1 MALHK
6 ANQNPRIEVVGLVT
20 TFNKN
25 KNYSSVHRIP
35 EVVLERQARQTGLP
49 LRKMWVNELPA
60 NREYENALLEVY
72 SQLKEEGIDTVIY
85 GDIFLEDIKAYRE
98 SLLEKAGLR
107 ALFPLWQT
115 KSAGLMDEFIRS
127 GFKAIVCQ
135 VNLAALVVEDLGKKV
150 DAQFLANVPAGVD
163 RAGEHGEFHT
173 ICFAGPVF
181 KNPVNFKTGDTHL
194 SRLPLNLADQKV
206 SHTFGY
212 IDIL

>member
-1 MALHK
+1 MALYK
-6 ANQNPRIEVVGLVT
+6 ATQDPTIEVVGLVT

-60 NREYENALLEVY
+60 NREYEDALFAVY
-72 SQLKEEGIDTVIY
+72 AQLKEEGIDTVIY

-98 SLLEKAGLR
+98 NLLEKAGLR
-107 ALFPLWQT
+107 PLFPLWQT
-115 KSAGLMDEFIRS
+115 DSAALMDEFISS

-135 VNLAALVVEDLGKKV
+135 VNLAVLAAEDLGKELNK
-150 DAQFLANVPAGVD
+150 QFLVDLPAGVD
-163 RAGEHGEFHT
+163 PAGENGEFHT
-173 ICFAGPVF
+173 FCFAGPVF
-181 KNPVNFKTGDTHL
+181 KNPVNFKTGDVHL
-194 SRLPLNLADQKV
+194 SRLPLTLTDQRI

-212 IDIL
+212 IDIQ